1 VKKIISGSIIILLI
15 ALAAV
20 YFFIP
25 SKLKISGAVTYQAN
39 RESIARFLSA
49 DSNWGKWWP
58 GTITKNAGG
67 KSGFSYNSYN
77 FEITE
82 ILYNA
87 FILKIT
93 KSNDSSASLLKIISL
108 KTDSVGI
115 ELETEVT
122 TGGSPFS
129 KIAGYT
135 KAKKIKRT
143 FDQILSALQKHTSVI
158 KNMYGFEIKN
168 EKVEMQYLV
177 STSQTFNHYPAAQD
191 IYPMIATLRTFI
203 NKHNAKEEFFPMLNI
218 GTTDSI
224 NYQVRVGV
232 PVDQKLPEEGNIAS
246 KMMVKNGNILTTEVT
261 GGVKEIT
268 EAMKQ
273 FEKYIQDYQRSIIA
287 IPFQSLIT
295 DRSKEPD
302 SSKWVTKIYY
312 PVV

>member
-1 VKKIISGSIIILLI
+1 VKKIIISAIFILLL

-39 RESIARFLSA
+39 RESITRFLGE
-49 DSNWGKWWP
+49 DKNWGKWWP
-58 GTITKNAGG
+58 GTITKNAGA
-67 KSGFSYNSYN
+67 KSVFSYNGYN
-77 FEITE
+77 FEIKE

-87 FILKIT
+87 FILKLT

-115 ELETEVT
+115 ELETELT
-122 TGGSPFS
+122 TGSSPFS
-129 KIAGYT
+129 KIAGYST
-135 KAKKIKRT
+135 AKKLKKT
-143 FDQILSALQKHTSVI
+143 FDDILSALQQHTSVI
-158 KNMYGFEIKN
+158 KNIYGFEIKN

-177 STSQTFNHYPAAQD
+177 STSQTFNHYPATEN
-191 IYPMIATLRTFI
+191 IYPMITLLRTFI
-203 NKHNAKEEFFPMLNI
+203 NKHNGKEEFFPMLNI
-218 GTTDSI
+218 ETADSI
-224 NYQVRVGV
+224 NFQARVGV
-232 PVDQKLPEEGNIAS
+232 PVNQKLPEEGNISA
-246 KMMVKNGNILTTEVT
+246 KMMVKNGNILTAEVT
-261 GGVKEIT
+261 GGPEQIA

-302 SSKWVTKIYY
+302 SNKWVTKIYY